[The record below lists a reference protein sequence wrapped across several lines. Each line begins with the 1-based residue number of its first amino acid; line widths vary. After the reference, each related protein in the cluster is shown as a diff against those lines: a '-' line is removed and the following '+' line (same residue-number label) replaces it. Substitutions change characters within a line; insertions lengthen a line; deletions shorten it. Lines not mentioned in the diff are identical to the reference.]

1 MWTCIGYPDFG
12 SHIDFE
18 RPKLVDALSTRMEPS
33 SSWRCYDITVNSKW
47 WFYLL
52 DSNRNCWNFVPNA
65 AFYGVTTGFR
75 FHWFILR
82 YSYEYANSFKRSY
95 FFFYSFV
102 LRRLKQVV
110 TLSTYSFV
118 IACIFGRQCIDN
130 GSKDISIDAYFPL
143 WTVLQILF
151 YMGLLKVRAELFND
165 ENVIENYKYY
175 VIDGRH

>member
-1 MWTCIGYPDFG
+1 M
-12 SHIDFE
+12 
-18 RPKLVDALSTRMEPS
+18 
-33 SSWRCYDITVNSKW
+33 
-47 WFYLL
+47 
-52 DSNRNCWNFVPNA
+52 
-65 AFYGVTTGFR
+65 
-75 FHWFILR
+75 
-82 YSYEYANSFKRSY
+82 
-95 FFFYSFV
+95 
-102 LRRLKQVV
+102 V